1 MTMPDFKKNDRQ
13 TRSSDHKHHD
23 HKARAPQANPS
34 QPQVEELEEEAK
46 WNPTPAQFDAF
57 LVRDERLATG
67 NISMVLGSRAAV
79 SFKELKDSTL
89 HSAEC
94 IERVLTSGVASG
106 TVVETKGRYSL
117 APRTTVR

>member
-1 MTMPDFKKNDRQ
+1 MPDFKKHDRQ
-13 TRSSDHKHHD
+13 TRGSDHKHHD
-23 HKARAPQANPS
+23 HKARAPQATPS
-34 QPQVEELEEEAK
+34 QPQVEEIEEEAK

-57 LVRDERLATG
+57 VLRDEALANG
-67 NISMVLGSRAAV
+67 NIRMVLGSRAAV

-89 HSAEC
+89 HSSEC

-106 TVVETKGRYSL
+106 VIVESKGRYSL